1 MNKRC
6 TCGRMRYCD
15 TVVTCPR
22 AGINQMGDARKRQ
35 QMGGFIVPLHKQPD
49 RPRNKHQQEQ
59 PYG

>member
-1 MNKRC
+1 
-6 TCGRMRYCD
+6 MRYCD